1 MIIFGTKGR
10 AIKMDS
16 GTFQCPNC
24 KDNKDYQK
32 KYVQNWF
39 TLYWIPIFPVGE
51 KNDEHIECD
60 ACSNIYHTDVIDYKP
75 GLNEKEIE
83 SEYQKALK
91 HVLCLMIVA
100 DHNVDDKEIEA
111 VSNIYNKLTD
121 NKKFSKSQIDKTI
134 KQVKQE
140 GQKVD
145 DYLKEIKSYLNSGHR
160 ELIIKA
166 MYFIAA
172 ADGNF
177 DDKEGEL
184 LMETA
189 GVLEM
194 TPAHVKGVLSELD
207 KNKSN

>member
-16 GTFQCPNC
+16 GTFQCQNC

-51 KNDEHIECD
+51 KKDEHIECD

-145 DYLKEIKSYLNSGHR
+145 DYLKEIKSYLNSDHR

-177 DDKEGEL
+177 DDKEGKL
-184 LMETA
+184 LMKTA

>member
-1 MIIFGTKGR
+1 
-10 AIKMDS
+10 MDS
-16 GTFQCPNC
+16 GAFHCPNC

-51 KNDEHIECD
+51 KKNEHIECD

-121 NKKFSKSQIDKTI
+121 NKKFSKAQIDKTI
-134 KQVKQE
+134 KQIKQE

-145 DYLKEIKSYLNSGHR
+145 DYLKEIKPYLNSDHR

-172 ADGNF
+172 ADGDF

>member
-1 MIIFGTKGR
+1 
-10 AIKMDS
+10 MDS

>member
-1 MIIFGTKGR
+1 
-10 AIKMDS
+10 MDS

-51 KNDEHIECD
+51 KKDEHIECD

-145 DYLKEIKSYLNSGHR
+145 DYLKEIKPYLNSDHR

>member
-1 MIIFGTKGR
+1 
-10 AIKMDS
+10 
-16 GTFQCPNC
+16 
-24 KDNKDYQK
+24 
-32 KYVQNWF
+32 
-39 TLYWIPIFPVGE
+39 
-51 KNDEHIECD
+51 
-60 ACSNIYHTDVIDYKP
+60 
-75 GLNEKEIE
+75 
-83 SEYQKALK
+83 
-91 HVLCLMIVA
+91 MIVA

-145 DYLKEIKSYLNSGHR
+145 DYLKEIKSYLNSDHR

-177 DDKEGEL
+177 DDKEGKL
-184 LMETA
+184 LMKTA

>member
-51 KNDEHIECD
+51 KKDEHIECD

-100 DHNVDDKEIEA
+100 DHNVDDKEG
-111 VSNIYNKLTD
+111 K
-121 NKKFSKSQIDKTI
+121 
-134 KQVKQE
+134 
-140 GQKVD
+140 
-145 DYLKEIKSYLNSGHR
+145 
-160 ELIIKA
+160 
-166 MYFIAA
+166 
-172 ADGNF
+172 
-177 DDKEGEL
+177 L
-184 LMETA
+184 LMKTA